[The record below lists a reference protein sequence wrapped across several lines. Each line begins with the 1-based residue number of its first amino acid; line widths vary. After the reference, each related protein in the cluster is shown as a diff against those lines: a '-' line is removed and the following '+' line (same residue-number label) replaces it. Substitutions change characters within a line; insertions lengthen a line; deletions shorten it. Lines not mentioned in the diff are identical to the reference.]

1 MPRVLKN
8 PLRQMAFQ
16 RGMRAGM
23 ADFRVSRSF
32 LATRQTSRKTC
43 LMLALV
49 ASVAACSP
57 VYRNHGYVPTEDE
70 LALIEV
76 GTDTRDTVG
85 QKIGRPS
92 TSGLLNDVGWFYVQ
106 SRYKHLGPRAPQ
118 EIDRQVLAV
127 TFNEAGVVENVAR
140 YGLEDGRVVEISRR
154 VTETSVK
161 GLSVI
166 QQILGNFGRV
176 QASDILGR

>member
-1 MPRVLKN
+1 
-8 PLRQMAFQ
+8 
-16 RGMRAGM
+16 M
-23 ADFRVSRSF
+23 ADFRLSRSF
-32 LATRQTSRKTC
+32 LAACQVSRKQC

-57 VYRNHGYVPTEDE
+57 VYRNHGYVPSEEE
-70 LALIEV
+70 LALVEV
-76 GTDTRDTVG
+76 GKDTRDTVG

-106 SRYKHLGPRAPQ
+106 SRYKHFGPRAPK

-127 TFNEAGVVENVAR
+127 TFNEAGMVENIAR

-176 QASDILGR
+176 DAGSLLAD